1 MGNQIV
7 QTCLHKS
14 PKPRFR
20 HKKRSMM
27 TTKSS
32 RRIYVSNIP
41 PSFTQEQVRA
51 IFDVHGELSG
61 CDLEEDKINPPKL
74 SAFVTYCSRASVEN
88 VLVAP
93 PFKVEGDA
101 LAITPATSQKQQL
114 FVGGYDLYV
123 TQEQLE
129 EFFGQYGQVDHV
141 LMKYNHEGVSRCFG
155 FVTFR
160 DSPDAVRKLASKR
173 FIPCLGKTVEVKF
186 ADPTLCPKSSV
197 RPNRQYQRNRSSAR
211 SSSLASLEDFV
222 KRRKST
228 SKRPRVPSL
237 GSGSDSSSTSSDD
250 TEKGRLVP
258 RKYVAPHRWK
268 SVSRSVDL
276 DPEAKEN
283 K

>member
-1 MGNQIV
+1 
-7 QTCLHKS
+7 
-14 PKPRFR
+14 
-20 HKKRSMM
+20 MM
-27 TTKSS
+27 STKSS

-41 PSFTQEQVRA
+41 PNFTQEQVRA
-51 IFDVHGELSG
+51 IFDVHGELAG
-61 CDLEEDKINPPKL
+61 CDLEEDKMNPPKL
-74 SAFVTYCSRASVEN
+74 SAFVTYRSRASVEN
-88 VLVAP
+88 VLVSP
-93 PFKVEGDA
+93 SFEVEGNT

-129 EFFGQYGQVDHV
+129 EFFGQYGQVDHL

-186 ADPTLCPKSSV
+186 ADPTLCPKSSG
-197 RPNRQYQRNRSSAR
+197 RPTRPFPQRRSSAR

-228 SKRPRVPSL
+228 TGKRPRVPSN
-237 GSGSDSSSTSSDD
+237 GSGSDSSTSSDD
-250 TEKGRLVP
+250 NSGRLAP
-258 RKYVAPHRWK
+258 RRYVAPHRWK

-276 DPEAKEN
+276 DPETKEN